1 MKGFI
6 KFPTTGILEAAKDTE
21 RVRDNEKNQTDSGN
35 GDVPVHAYGSGARSC
50 HCRHLGQ

>member
-21 RVRDNEKNQTDSGN
+21 RVRAEALPSVRKGF
-35 GDVPVHAYGSGARSC
+35 
-50 HCRHLGQ
+50 